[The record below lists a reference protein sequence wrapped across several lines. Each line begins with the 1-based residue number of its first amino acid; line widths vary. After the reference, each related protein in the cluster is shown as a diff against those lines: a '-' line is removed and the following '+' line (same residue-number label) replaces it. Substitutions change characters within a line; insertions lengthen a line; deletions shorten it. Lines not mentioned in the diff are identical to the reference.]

1 MILSVAWRNIWR
13 NKLRS
18 MVMILALAIGVFAS
32 VFTWAFYRGM
42 VVQRIET
49 AIEAE
54 SSHIQIHHPG
64 YLEDP
69 DQRLFIPH
77 LDKVAELAGELPGVQ
92 AVSRRLLVNA
102 MIASAENGAGVRVI
116 GIHPGQESRVTTT
129 SGKIVEGTYFHPDRK
144 IPLVLGAKLAEKL
157 SVKLRSRVV
166 ITLQTMDDTLTSAL
180 FRVEGIYRT
189 SNSMFDEMNVFVRY
203 TDLCRLIKLDPHA
216 GHELAVLLD
225 GHEQLEST
233 VSVLRNTFP
242 DLDVRTWRE
251 LMPEVSIV
259 EESMDLT
266 MYIFIGVVLLAL
278 ISGIINTMLMAVL
291 ERLKELGMLMAIG
304 MNRMR
309 VFTMILL
316 ETVMLS
322 LTGGGIGIFAGYAV
336 TLFFNRKGIDLSN
349 FAEATEKLGY
359 AAIVYPAT
367 DLGID
372 LKVTVMVLITA
383 ILAALYPAWKAIRL
397 RPAETLRM
405 DI

>member
-1 MILSVAWRNIWR
+1 MILLVAWRNIWR

-18 MVMILALAIGVFAS
+18 MVMILAIAIGVFAS

-54 SSHIQIHHPG
+54 SSHIQIHHPD
-64 YLEDP
+64 YLEGP
-69 DQRLFIPH
+69 DQRFFIPA
-77 LDKVAELAGELPGVQ
+77 LDKVAERTGEVPGVK
-92 AVSRRLLVNA
+92 AVTRRVLVHA
-102 MIASAENGAGVRVI
+102 MISSAENGAGVRVI
-116 GIHPGQESRVTTT
+116 GIHPGPEGRVTTT
-129 SGKIVEGTYFHPDRK
+129 SARIVEGSYFQHDR

-189 SNSMFDEMNVFVRY
+189 SNSMFDEMNVFVRC
-203 TDLCRLIKLDPHA
+203 TDLCRLINLDPHA

-225 GHEQLEST
+225 SHEQLEST
-233 VSVLRNTFP
+233 VGVLRKSFP
-242 DLDVRTWRE
+242 GLDVRTWRE

-304 MNRMR
+304 MNRRR

-322 LTGGGIGIFAGYAV
+322 LTGGSIGILAGYVV
-336 TLFFNRKGIDLSN
+336 TVFFNRKGIDLSN

-359 AAIVYPAT
+359 AATVYPAT

-397 RPAETLRM
+397 RPAETLRL
-405 DI
+405 DV